1 MSTMDESRTDAI
13 SILFRDADNHQ
24 DKQLKRIRSG
34 GLHRSMA
41 GER

>member
-13 SILFRDADNHQ
+13 SISFRNADNHQ
-24 DKQLKRIRSG
+24 EKQLKRIR